1 MSIIVGEGMV
11 KGNMDARMNG
21 YPDGRRERNVSLSGR
36 FRLVE
41 SAAVLRFFGAVS
53 GWKNQVPAVS
63 KTHPGSDSFPAVV
76 RISNPHLSANV
87 FTARITA

>member
-1 MSIIVGEGMV
+1 MKRGIEWI
-11 KGNMDARMNG
+11 A
-21 YPDGRRERNVSLSGR
+21 GRRMEVRDTLLGR

-63 KTHPGSDSFPAVV
+63 KTHPKTDSLPAVCEV
-76 RISNPHLSANV
+76 SKGR
-87 FTARITA
+87 

>member
-1 MSIIVGEGMV
+1 MGGEYVCGKVRVG
-11 KGNMDARMNG
+11 N
-21 YPDGRRERNVSLSGR
+21 PDDRRERIAPRMGR

-63 KTHPGSDSFPAVV
+63 KTHPGSDSFPAV
-76 RISNPHLSANV
+76 
-87 FTARITA
+87 